1 MRTGAVSLWAGSM
14 GTGETPVQR
23 ASAEFVAEF
32 ARWRLERGLSKK
44 QLAAAMGFDPSYLS
58 HVEAHRH
65 RPTED
70 FAKRAEAVLQAG
82 GAIWRRFREYD
93 ELRATTRSGGRQPAT
108 TAPSR
113 TPTADGA
120 DAWLPSTTGL
130 VVEREVARLS
140 YLDGRYRCT
149 VRRSLYNAGT
159 EPVTR
164 YLIRI
169 VVDRYPSQ
177 SERSNKHHR
186 EHPLTW
192 DELHLIASS
201 GGERMQWRPKTDR
214 DAYKEAWLLFE
225 NDRGRFPLYPGQRAT
240 IQYTYHVGA
249 DKWGPW
255 FQRAVRLPTRR
266 LRIELDLPM
275 SLRPVVWGVET
286 TLSAESVPLRTPI
299 EQEIDG
305 DRGVFAWAC
314 DNPPL
319 HARFRLEW
327 RFRAPPVPAQR
338 AVIAVGG
345 SGGPS
350 GEASVARL
358 AGNGRDQRPERP
370 PEPSTA
376 LPSVRM
382 AAAGIVQR
390 GADVLVT
397 PGRWFDLPREAV
409 LAEETLER
417 LGRALTHVT
426 GLHGFRK
433 GIGLAA
439 PQLGLPLAA
448 AIVRPVG
455 AREPIVLL
463 NPRVVATSLE
473 ADEQFEGCL
482 SFFDVRGLVARPLRL
497 TVESAQPSGER
508 IRVTYEQ
515 AVARLVAH
523 EVDHLYGRLYPDR
536 MPAGAPLVPVTEYD
550 QADQPWVY

>member
-1 MRTGAVSLWAGSM
+1 MATAES
-14 GTGETPVQR
+14 PVQR

-44 QLAAAMGFDPSYLS
+44 QLAAEMGFDPSYLS

-70 FAKRAEAVLQAG
+70 FAKRAEAVLQSG
-82 GAIWRRFREYD
+82 GAIWQRYREYD
-93 ELRATTRSGGRQPAT
+93 ELRTTARAGRQP
-108 TAPSR
+108 PS
-113 TPTADGA
+113 GA
-120 DAWLPSTTGL
+120 AAGAGRAAAANGPHSDAWLPPSTGL

-140 YLDGRYRCT
+140 YVDGRYRCT
-149 VRRSLYNAGT
+149 VRRSLYNAGS

-169 VVDRYPSQ
+169 VVDRYPNESD
-177 SERSNKHHR
+177 RSNRHHR

-201 GGERMQWRPKTDR
+201 GGERMEWRPKTDR

-299 EQEIDG
+299 EQEIEG
-305 DRGVFAWAC
+305 DRAVFGWSC

-319 HARFRLEW
+319 HARYRLEW
-327 RFRAPPVPAQR
+327 RFRAEAKPHPVPAQR
-338 AVIAVGG
+338 TAVA
-345 SGGPS
+345 
-350 GEASVARL
+350 
-358 AGNGRDQRPERP
+358 AGNGRDPRPGAP
-370 PEPSTA
+370 HA
-376 LPSVRM
+376 PSVRM

-390 GADVLVT
+390 GADVLQT
-397 PGRWFDLPREAV
+397 AGRWFDLPREAA
-409 LAEETLER
+409 LAQETLDR
-417 LGRALTHVT
+417 LERALTRVA
-426 GLHGFRK
+426 GLHRFRK

-439 PQLGLPLAA
+439 PQLGLVLAA
-448 AIVRPVG
+448 ALVRPVG
-455 AREPIVLL
+455 AREPIMLL
-463 NPRVVATSLE
+463 NPRVVGASAET
-473 ADEQFEGCL
+473 DEQFEGCL

-497 TVESAQPSGER
+497 TVESSLPDGER

-523 EVDHLYGRLYPDR
+523 EIDHLDGRLYTDR
-536 MPAGAPLVPVTEYD
+536 MAAEAPLVPVTQYD

>member
-1 MRTGAVSLWAGSM
+1 M
-14 GTGETPVQR
+14 GTGESPVQR
-23 ASAEFVAEF
+23 ASAEFVSEF

-44 QLAAAMGFDPSYLS
+44 ALAAEMGFDPSYLS

-82 GAIWRRFREYD
+82 GAIWRRYREYD
-93 ELRATTRSGGRQPAT
+93 ELRT
-108 TAPSR
+108 TARAASR
-113 TPTADGA
+113 ATVAPPAGGAAASGADRAAAGS
-120 DAWLPSTTGL
+120 DAWLPSSTGL

-140 YLDGRYRCT
+140 YVDGRYRCT

-169 VVDRYPSQ
+169 VVDRYPNESD
-177 SERSNKHHR
+177 RSNKHHR

-201 GGERMQWRPKTDR
+201 GGERMEWRPKSDR
-214 DAYKEAWLLFE
+214 DAFKEAWLLFE

-299 EQEIDG
+299 EQEIEG
-305 DRGVFAWAC
+305 DRAVFGWAC
-314 DNPPL
+314 ENPPL
-319 HARFRLEW
+319 HARYRLEW

-338 AVIAVGG
+338 TVIA
-345 SGGPS
+345 
-350 GEASVARL
+350 AS
-358 AGNGRDQRPERP
+358 NGRDQRPGGRP
-370 PEPSTA
+370 PAGPPRVEPATVP
-376 LPSVRM
+376 PSVRM

-390 GADVLVT
+390 GAEVLRH
-397 PGRWFDLPREAV
+397 PGRWFHLPREAA
-409 LAEETLER
+409 LAEETLDR
-417 LGRALTHVT
+417 LGRALTHIT
-426 GLHGFRK
+426 GLHRFRK

-448 AIVRPVG
+448 ALVRPVG

-463 NPRVVATSLE
+463 NPRVVAASAET
-473 ADEQFEGCL
+473 DEQFEGCL
-482 SFFDVRGLVARPLRL
+482 SFFDERGLVARPLQL
-497 TVESAQPSGER
+497 TVESARLTGER

-523 EVDHLYGRLYPDR
+523 EVDHLDGRLYTDR
-536 MPAGAPLVPVTEYD
+536 MPAGAPLVPVTQYD

>member
-1 MRTGAVSLWAGSM
+1 M
-14 GTGETPVQR
+14 GTGESPVQR

-32 ARWRLERGLSKK
+32 GRWRLERGLSKK
-44 QLAAAMGFDPSYLS
+44 QLAAEMGFDPSYLS

-93 ELRATTRSGGRQPAT
+93 ELRTSTRAASRSSAGSPAVVGTTGATGSGDT
-108 TAPSR
+108 
-113 TPTADGA
+113 
-120 DAWLPSTTGL
+120 WLPSSTGL

-140 YLDGRYRCT
+140 YVDGRYRCT

-169 VVDRYPSQ
+169 VVDRYPN
-177 SERSNKHHR
+177 ENDRSNKHHR

-201 GGERMQWRPKTDR
+201 GGERMEWRPKTDR

-225 NDRGRFPLYPGQRAT
+225 NDRGRYPLYPGQRAT

-286 TLSAESVPLRTPI
+286 TLSSESVPLRTPI
-299 EQEIDG
+299 EQEIEG
-305 DRGVFAWAC
+305 DRAVFGWAC

-338 AVIAVGG
+338 TAIA
-345 SGGPS
+345 
-350 GEASVARL
+350 
-358 AGNGRDQRPERP
+358 AGNGRDQRPGGRP
-370 PEPSTA
+370 PPAPVVAPLPVAPERAPVNRSA
-376 LPSVRM
+376 PSVRM
-382 AAAGIVQR
+382 AAAGIIQR
-390 GADVLVT
+390 GADVLTT
-397 PGRWFDLPREAV
+397 PGRWFELPAEAA
-409 LAEETLER
+409 LAADTLDR
-417 LGRALTHVT
+417 LGVALTHVA
-426 GLHGFRK
+426 GLHRFRK

-439 PQLGLPLAA
+439 PQLGLSLAA
-448 AIVRPVG
+448 AMVRPVG

-463 NPRVVATSLE
+463 NPRVVAASPET
-473 ADEQFEGCL
+473 DEQFEGCL
-482 SFFDVRGLVARPLRL
+482 SFFDVRGLVARSLRV
-497 TVESAQPSGER
+497 TVECALLDGER
-508 IRVTYEQ
+508 LRITYEQ

-523 EVDHLYGRLYPDR
+523 EIDHLDGLLYTDR
-536 MPAGAPLVPVTEYD
+536 MPPGAPLVPITKYD
-550 QADQPWVY
+550 QTGQPWVY

>member
-1 MRTGAVSLWAGSM
+1 M
-14 GTGETPVQR
+14 GPGETPVQR

-44 QLAAAMGFDPSYLS
+44 QLAAEMGFDPSYLS

-93 ELRATTRSGGRQPAT
+93 ELRATTRTGGRPPSPAT
-108 TAPSR
+108 QARAATPDGPR
-113 TPTADGA
+113 T
-120 DAWLPSTTGL
+120 DAWLPSSTGL

-140 YLDGRYRCT
+140 YVDGRYRCT

-159 EPVTR
+159 EPVTQ
-164 YLIRI
+164 YLVRI
-169 VVDRYPSQ
+169 VVDRYPNE

-186 EHPLTW
+186 DHPLTW

-201 GGERMQWRPKTDR
+201 GGERMEWRPKTDR

-225 NDRGRFPLYPGQRAT
+225 NDRGRFPLYPRQRAT

-266 LRIELDLPM
+266 MRIELDLPM

-299 EQEIDG
+299 EQEIEG

-319 HARFRLEW
+319 HARYRLEW
-327 RFRAPPVPAQR
+327 RFRGPPVPAAEAAERSPRSSGAGWQPAGPVPAQR
-338 AVIAVGG
+338 TPIA
-345 SGGPS
+345 
-350 GEASVARL
+350 AT
-358 AGNGRDQRPERP
+358 NGRDQRPGGRP
-370 PEPSTA
+370 ESSTG
-376 LPSVRM
+376 LPSARM

-397 PGRWFDLPREAV
+397 PGRRFDLPREAA
-409 LAEETLER
+409 LAEETIER
-417 LGRALTHVT
+417 LSRALTHVT
-426 GLHGFRK
+426 GLHRFRK
-433 GIGLAA
+433 GMGLAA
-439 PQLGLPLAA
+439 PQLGLSLAA

-455 AREPIVLL
+455 SREPIVLL
-463 NPRVVATSLE
+463 NPRVVAASPET
-473 ADEQFEGCL
+473 DEQFEGCL

-497 TVESAQPSGER
+497 TVESSKLGGER

-523 EVDHLYGRLYPDR
+523 EVDHLDGRLYVDH
-536 MPAGAPLVPVTEYD
+536 MPAGAPLVPITQYD